1 MSSESN
7 INKLTFNQMSENK
20 YSSLIPV
27 EGEFYVTPD
36 YINLPLLTSMWFDH
50 IVNDISWLRSDTFAW
65 QSGDVYTAVYN
76 HLVSDISGKTA
87 SSETVGGVTISYY
100 LADDGHKIT
109 TDETSVENIYTATGV
124 AWYYILDTTNHRF
137 KLPRTKFGFTGLRDN
152 VGNYVAPGL
161 PQPELVSRYDAS
173 ATTTGGH
180 HNEYDTD
187 YGSDGS
193 TVRHISSA
201 YNNTGGTDEYVLNVN
216 EYNKWA
222 KTNVSGYKNVV
233 DLDLRDN
240 AIYGNSATVQPT
252 ATQMYL
258 YFYVGNFT
266 NSAIE
271 QTAGINA
278 ELLNQCKAALEDYK
292 IIKQPNYYSYRW
304 EGLSSVSSAQVHE
317 FTMTVKRGN
326 PIFLQMS
333 GDHNPVGGSA
343 WISLR
348 IYKNNVE
355 VSRETAVSASESY
368 NLPFCISYFDTD
380 AKSVGEQITYKFTIR
395 ESGSGTTNLRE
406 DNIEESPKIIAFEL

>member
-1 MSSESN
+1 M
-7 INKLTFNQMSENK
+7 IN
-20 YSSLIPV
+20 
-27 EGEFYVTPD
+27 
-36 YINLPLLTSMWFDH
+36 
-50 IVNDISWLRSDTFAW
+50 
-65 QSGDVYTAVYN
+65 
-76 HLVSDISGKTA
+76 DISGKTA
-87 SSETVGGVTISYY
+87 VSETVGGITISYY

-109 TDETSVENIYTATGV
+109 TDETSVANIYTATGV
-124 AWYYILDTTNHRF
+124 AWYYILDTTNHCF

-240 AIYGNSATVQPT
+240 AIYGNSATVQPP

-278 ELLNQCKAALEDYK
+278 ELLSQCRAALEDYK
-292 IIKQPNYYSYRW
+292 AIKAPNYYSYRW
-304 EGLSSVSSAQVHE
+304 EGLTSVSSAQVHE